1 MNSIYRRA
9 LFVLIALASFSILQ
23 AKVVERS
30 EALQVAADFLRS
42 HSSVAVLSAS
52 NVKEVWNSNQLS
64 AAGVATAS
72 ATSAPTFYVFAPET
86 GTGFVIVSGDDATE
100 SILGYSDESAFVTED
115 MPCTFLSWCEAM
127 DNQITHYRQTG
138 TVSARKTAR
147 ENGVAT
153 LASSALLLET
163 ASWNQFAPY
172 YNDCPKDGSSR
183 SVTGCVATSLAI
195 AMRYHQHPTTGKGK
209 TEAYYTET
217 KNIYVESRDLSS
229 HTYNWSNM
237 PLSYSG
243 SYTSTQAS
251 AVATLMADI
260 GAALKADY
268 TSSSTGAATSA
279 AVMYENFGYSSK
291 MAFIEASSYSDNEWT
306 ALMEDQIKS
315 VGPIPY
321 ACSSMNHQFILDGYN
336 TSDQF
341 HINWGWG
348 GSQDGYFYL
357 PDIET
362 GSDNTQSAVLNFYP
376 DDGSAAECTLTL
388 YEDIST
394 DATTLHQNGE
404 FTMNPVYVA
413 NKSPLTFVGK
423 IAYVL
428 TDSEGNIKE
437 HISGDYNITS
447 DLGLAY
453 NLAISF
459 YEAPCAIESELQAG
473 DCIRMAYQNSGYD
486 DWKLVRA
493 NGDDVTDAITITSSM
508 IGEPVEFQYSLLMYD
523 QGLTTATT
531 TFATNDHFTVTAEI
545 VNTSLADIT
554 DGYAIVALCDK
565 DGNVKE
571 WISEYEITIAL
582 DLGGAVILP
591 NIPCVIRGDIEDGDR
606 IRMYFQVGSTSE
618 DHWKLIEPEDNAPWE
633 IVISESQIGDPVST
647 YYLVVYDTGVTV
659 SRNTFYTG
667 AAFTTNVRCVNF
679 GSSAIPI
686 IFKVALVGSDGEVKE
701 WLSDEEEKGTLGSS
715 LATTYSISCTITGDV
730 EAGDIIRP
738 YYQDDTENWWALGEN
753 VDEYGNNVPTEVK
766 LTADM
771 ISSVPVSPYNI
782 TVVGEGVTV
791 SKDTFYTGAAFNTNV
806 SFESWEGNVSVKI
819 KVAHVGS
826 DGEVKEWIS
835 DEKDCGTA
843 NSGSSKS
850 SGNIIC
856 SILDEVEAGDII
868 RPYYQGNSDGEWWT
882 FGEYENA
889 PNEVEITADMIG
901 ERPEEKSY
909 NVVVYSSDPMTTTD
923 YFYPGVTFT
932 SATTFVNW
940 GDDMDKCFARFALT
954 DSEGNIKEFISEGTT
969 SLSLS
974 RAVVITLNQ
983 ECTITG
989 DVKVGD
995 RIRVYYQAD
1004 NYDTWHVM
1012 GEYYGSAWEYVIT
1025 VDMVDDTLYEFVANN
1040 WLSPDTGRVTADEIT
1055 YDDEA
1060 NTISVAA
1067 TGTNN
1072 VALGNS
1078 LTQSEDASSIT
1089 TADYV
1094 VGSDQCCFIVVGS
1107 DLSTASGD
1115 SKLWWMN
1122 GYNNGM
1128 EVSPTKTKT
1137 LDDGQVLF
1145 LWDLTTSEAGTN
1157 MPSKDKYLD
1166 GWTVFGLTST
1176 TGTSVISD
1184 IAFYSWDEAEEKYPV
1199 LSPSRVVDDGDYL
1212 IVDVEGYYFGGG
1224 LTWGTAA
1231 STIGKPQFFGFT
1243 MQDDYTY
1250 HLDSHQYD
1258 GNANNHYLGSYLT
1271 LDDSNPLDWTL
1282 DEVDGGYTIY
1292 GNGGY
1297 LTSNGFQTNAS
1308 VESTPYVWKLV
1319 TKDDVIAS
1327 MDEATSY
1334 VPVDVTAL
1342 VKSPELKRNSN
1353 TEWYPTWTVTSYDGT
1368 EAPNNYSFG
1377 DNDATANCAES
1388 RNSSNG
1394 FNFSQDITLPKAGY
1408 YTLGAQGFYSGDNS
1422 SSTSLPVL
1430 YAGDETAEFP
1440 ELTDASIIYM
1450 TNAYQAFL
1458 SGSYPVGPILIEA
1471 TEDETLNIGFK
1482 GAANGLWN
1490 CMGEVEL
1497 LYYGAEPPA
1506 VPEPVIEEGD
1516 YLIVDVEGN
1525 YLGGGLV
1532 YGTQAATIG
1541 KPQFIGFEVQ
1551 EDLTYHLDSHQYNSA
1566 TDHYLGANLYFDNGT
1581 PVDWTLE
1588 EVDGGYTIYGTGES
1602 GTGYLTSNGFQK
1614 EASVESTPYVWTLV
1628 TKDDVIASMSE
1639 ATADVPVDVTALIA
1653 APELKR
1659 NCNTSYYPTWTV
1671 TGYDGTGTPSNYAF
1685 GGGSAVANCAE
1696 SYHSTNGFNI
1706 NQELTLPLAGYY
1718 SLSAKGFYRDDSST
1732 TLLLPVL
1739 YAGQESV
1746 EFPELNTS
1754 ANNMAEAYAEF
1765 LEGLHQIN
1773 SILIEADEDGETVTI
1788 GFKGEDT
1795 SLWNIFGELELLYYG
1810 TEEPVLTEGTVHECV
1825 AEFDHWSISGNTGG
1839 SFQRNTWSTEAD
1851 PSGLVTP
1858 FIEYWVGA
1866 GGQLSDATI
1875 SHTQLTDMTAGY
1887 YEVSIFA
1894 RAFNEQSL
1902 VDISE
1907 GITFS
1912 ANSQSIDLNKETH
1925 ATFDHVSAEEYGTY
1939 KVYCEVGSTGTLDI
1953 NFTLKSVN
1961 CDWLA
1966 FKDLQVVHLGS
1977 SLTDLPELA
1986 AAEGTMNSSIEAAQ
2000 TAALSAYASSATL
2013 ANYNAAYQAV
2023 ECAQVS
2029 VAFYAGVADALEQ
2042 LEAYL
2047 DEGGKA
2053 WLEENEAIVAYR
2065 NNTLTYQ
2072 DMYDVYWGAVK
2083 QQTTVGTD
2091 LTEAMEETGEWTA
2104 EQGNGP
2110 SSYSNGLAT
2119 ETYISSGEAT
2129 AGTIMCFSV
2138 TGLSAG
2144 TYEVSFY
2151 AAANMANGVSGDS
2164 GEGITQAYANDAT
2177 AAITVGTNSGAQI
2190 TSVDDM
2196 TLVTLTC
2203 TVGEDG
2209 ILEFGIQNVADGG
2222 NWFLCAPLSLT
2233 LVSVPI
2239 EWTMTEA
2246 GWGTLILPFDAEV
2259 PDGLTAYAGDAITVS
2274 GSEVVPG
2281 DEAESI
2287 EANVPYLVKGEAGT
2301 YSFSGEATN
2310 TEDSYTVGVLTGTF
2324 VDMTYEDFTPNSGQY
2339 VLQNQTD
2346 KGIAFYQI
2354 SEKSEGLKIA
2364 PYHCYL
2370 TYTGAEPAALSLPG
2384 MATGINAVEG
2394 DLIANDA
2401 IYDLSGRK
2409 VSKAV
2414 KGGVYIING
2423 KKVLV
2428 K

>member
-9 LFVLIALASFSILQ
+9 LFVLIALASFSTLQ
-23 AKVVERS
+23 AKVVERN

-100 SILGYSDESAFVTED
+100 SILGYSDDTAFETED
-115 MPCTFLSWCEAM
+115 MPCGFLWWCETM

-163 ASWNQFAPY
+163 ASWNQSAPY
-172 YNDCPKDGSSR
+172 YNDCPMDGSSR
-183 SVTGCVATSLAI
+183 SVTGCVSTSFAI
-195 AMRYHQHPTTGKGK
+195 AMRYHQHPTTGTGQ
-209 TEAYYTET
+209 TEAYYTDT

-229 HTYNWSNM
+229 HTYDWANM
-237 PLSYSG
+237 PLEYGS
-243 SYTSTQAS
+243 SYTNAQAT

-260 GAALKADY
+260 GALLKADY
-268 TSSSTGAATSA
+268 QSTETGTIMAASVTTE
-279 AVMYENFGYSSK
+279 MCKHFGYSAHMSFLV
-291 MAFIEASSYSDNEWT
+291 ANAYSDDEWT
-306 ALMEDQIKS
+306 ALMEDQIKN
-315 VGPIPY
+315 VGPVVY
-321 ACSSMNHQFILDGYN
+321 GSSLMVHQFILDGYN

-348 GSQDGYFYL
+348 GANNGYFLL
-357 PDIET
+357 PDIVSGET
-362 GSDNTQSAVLNFYP
+362 DTTQSAYLNFYP
-376 DDGSAAECTLTL
+376 DDGSPAESTLAL
-388 YEDIST
+388 MGSIST
-394 DATTLHQNGE
+394 TETTFHQGGQ
-404 FTMNPVYVA
+404 FTMSGASVA
-413 NKSPLTFVGK
+413 NVSATDFSGSV
-423 IAYVL
+423 AYVL

-437 HISGDYNITS
+437 QISRKFDFRDEYKIGTS
-447 DLGLAY
+447 FGYSVDDVT
-453 NLAISF
+453 
-459 YEAPCAIESELQAG
+459 CVIESELEDG
-473 DCIRMAYQNSGYD
+473 DCIRMAYLNDGFD
-486 DWKLVRA
+486 NWKLM
-493 NGDDVTDAITITSSM
+493 NGINSDITYKIVITSSM
-508 IGEPVEFQYSLLMYD
+508 IGEPVEYEYSVLMYGD
-523 QGLTTATT
+523 GLTTSTT
-531 TFATNDHFTVTAEI
+531 TFAKNASFSITAI
-545 VNTSLADIT
+545 IGNFSSKDISNC
-554 DGYAIVALCDK
+554 YFKVALCDSNG
-565 DGNVKE
+565 DTKE
-571 WISEYEITIAL
+571 WISDEWTQTSFNAGYAY
-582 DLGGAVILP
+582 P
-591 NIPCVIRGDIEDGDR
+591 YNKSCVISGDINANDCIRVFYQVDNDIDG
-606 IRMYFQVGSTSE
+606 
-618 DHWKLIEPEDNAPWE
+618 HWKLIEGNGDAPWE
-633 IVISESQIGDPVST
+633 IVISEDQIGEPVTPHNVS
-647 YYLVVYDTGVTV
+647 VYGNGVTV
-659 SRNTFYTG
+659 SRETFYTG
-667 AAFTTNVRCVNF
+667 
-679 GSSAIPI
+679 
-686 IFKVALVGSDGEVKE
+686 
-701 WLSDEEEKGTLGSS
+701 
-715 LATTYSISCTITGDV
+715 
-730 EAGDIIRP
+730 
-738 YYQDDTENWWALGEN
+738 
-753 VDEYGNNVPTEVK
+753 
-766 LTADM
+766 
-771 ISSVPVSPYNI
+771 VS
-782 TVVGEGVTV
+782 
-791 SKDTFYTGAAFNTNV
+791 FNTNV
-806 SFESWEGNVSVKI
+806 TFVNWNSSMNVKVQ
-819 KVAHVGS
+819 VAHLDSNGN
-826 DGEVKEWIS
+826 VKEWIS
-835 DEKDCGTA
+835 DVKDCGET
-843 NSGSSKS
+843 GYPYVGG
-850 SGNIIC
+850 SGNILCTIW
-856 SILDEVEAGDII
+856 SEVEAGDII
-868 RPYYQGNSDGEWWT
+868 RPYYQGDNDGDWWM
-882 FGEYENA
+882 FGEYGDS
-889 PNEVEITADMIG
+889 PRQVEITEDMIID
-901 ERPEEKSY
+901 RPEEKSY

-940 GDDMDKCFARFALT
+940 GDAMDVCFARFALT
-954 DSEGNIKEFISEGTT
+954 DSDGNIKEFISEGTT

-974 RAVVITLNQ
+974 RAVLITLNQ

-989 DVKVGD
+989 DVKAGD

-1004 NYDTWHVM
+1004 NYETWHVM

-1025 VDMVDDTLYEFVANN
+1025 LDMVDYTPYEFVANN
-1040 WLSPDTGRVTADEIT
+1040 WLSPDLGRVTADDIT
-1055 YDDEA
+1055 YDDET
-1060 NTISVAA
+1060 NTITVAA
-1067 TGTNN
+1067 SGQNN

-1078 LTQSEDASSIT
+1078 LTQSSDASSIT

-1107 DLSTASGD
+1107 NLSTASGD

-1122 GYNNGM
+1122 GYNGGM
-1128 EVSPTKTKT
+1128 EIEPTKTKKLT
-1137 LDDGQVLF
+1137 DGEVLF
-1145 LWDLTTSEAGTN
+1145 LWDLTESEAGTN
-1157 MPSKDKYLD
+1157 MPSEDKYLD

-1184 IAFYSWDEAEEKYPV
+1184 IAFYSWDEAEEKYPELV
-1199 LSPSRVVDDGDYL
+1199 PTQVIEEGEYL
-1212 IVDVEGYYFGGG
+1212 IVDVEGYYLGGG
-1224 LTWGTAA
+1224 LTW
-1231 STIGKPQFFGFT
+1231 
-1243 MQDDYTY
+1243 
-1250 HLDSHQYD
+1250 
-1258 GNANNHYLGSYLT
+1258 
-1271 LDDSNPLDWTL
+1271 
-1282 DEVDGGYTIY
+1282 
-1292 GNGGY
+1292 
-1297 LTSNGFQTNAS
+1297 
-1308 VESTPYVWKLV
+1308 
-1319 TKDDVIAS
+1319 
-1327 MDEATSY
+1327 
-1334 VPVDVTAL
+1334 
-1342 VKSPELKRNSN
+1342 
-1353 TEWYPTWTVTSYDGT
+1353 
-1368 EAPNNYSFG
+1368 
-1377 DNDATANCAES
+1377 
-1388 RNSSNG
+1388 
-1394 FNFSQDITLPKAGY
+1394 
-1408 YTLGAQGFYSGDNS
+1408 
-1422 SSTSLPVL
+1422 
-1430 YAGDETAEFP
+1430 
-1440 ELTDASIIYM
+1440 
-1450 TNAYQAFL
+1450 
-1458 SGSYPVGPILIEA
+1458 
-1471 TEDETLNIGFK
+1471 
-1482 GAANGLWN
+1482 
-1490 CMGEVEL
+1490 
-1497 LYYGAEPPA
+1497 
-1506 VPEPVIEEGD
+1506 
-1516 YLIVDVEGN
+1516 
-1525 YLGGGLV
+1525 
-1532 YGTQAATIG
+1532 GTQAATIG

-1551 EDLTYHLDSHQYNSA
+1551 EDLTYHLDSHQYNGADS
-1566 TDHYLGANLYFDNGT
+1566 HYLGSNLYFDSS

-1588 EVDGGYTIYGTGES
+1588 EVEGGYTIYGTGDT

-1614 EASVESTPYVWTLV
+1614 EATLEETPYVWTLL
-1628 TKDDVIASMSE
+1628 TKDDVIASMAD
-1639 ATADVPVDVTALIA
+1639 ATTDVPVDVTALIA

-1659 NCNTSYYPTWTV
+1659 NSNTDYYPTWTV

-1739 YAGQESV
+1739 YAGEQSV

-1754 ANNMAEAYAEF
+1754 ANTMAEAYAEF

-1773 SILIEADEDGETVTI
+1773 SILIEAGEDGETVTI

-1810 TEEPVLTEGTVHECV
+1810 AEEPVLTEGTVHECV

-1851 PSGLVTP
+1851 PSGMTTP

-1866 GGQLSDATI
+1866 GSQLSDATI
-1875 SHTQLTDMTAGY
+1875 SHTQLTEMTAGY

-1939 KVYCEVGSTGTLDI
+1939 KVYCEVGSDGKLDI
-1953 NFTLKSVN
+1953 DLTLEGAN

-2000 TAALSAYASSATL
+2000 TEALSAYASSATL

-2151 AAANMANGVSGDS
+2151 ATANMANGVSGDS

-2177 AAITVGTNSGAQI
+2177 AAITVGTLSGADI
-2190 TSVDDM
+2190 TSLDNM
-2196 TLVTLTC
+2196 TLYTLTC

-2222 NWFLCAPLSLT
+2222 NWFLCAPVSLT
-2233 LVSVPI
+2233 LVSVQIEI
-2239 EWTMTEA
+2239 EWTMADVE
-2246 GWGTLILPFDAEV
+2246 WGTLILPFDADV
-2259 PDGLTAYAGDAITVS
+2259 PDGWTAYS
-2274 GSEVVPG
+2274 CPG
-2281 DEAESI
+2281 LEDDNTTLILEEAEAI
-2287 EANVPYLVKGEAGT
+2287 EACTPYILSGKAGT
-2301 YSFSGEATN
+2301 YSFSGVATN
-2310 TEDSYTVGVLTGTF
+2310 AEDSYGAGLLVGTL
-2324 VDMTYEDFTPNSGQY
+2324 VDMTYEDFTPSSGQY
-2339 VLQNQTD
+2339 VLQKHDNE
-2346 KGIAFYQI
+2346 GLAFYQI
-2354 SEKSEGLKIA
+2354 TENSVGLKLA
-2364 PYHCYL
+2364 AYHCYL
-2370 TYTGAEPAALSLPG
+2370 TPGVEVTSLRLPG
-2384 MATGINAVEG
+2384 VETGIKAVEG

-2414 KGGVYIING
+2414 KGGVCIING
-2423 KKVLV
+2423 RKVLV

>member
-1 MNSIYRRA
+1 MNRFYRVA
-9 LFVLIALASFSILQ
+9 LLVLIALASFATAQ
-23 AKVVERS
+23 AKVVDRS
-30 EALQVAADFLRS
+30 EAMQTAANFLRS

-64 AAGVATAS
+64 AAGVATVS

-100 SILGYSDESAFVTED
+100 SILGYSDESAFETED

-127 DNQITHYRQTG
+127 DNQITYYRQTG

-153 LASSALLLET
+153 LASSSLLLET
-163 ASWNQFAPY
+163 ASWYQFAPY

-195 AMRYHQHPTTGKGK
+195 AMRYHQYPTTGKGK

-291 MAFIEASSYSDNEWT
+291 MAFIEADSYSDNEWT
-306 ALMEDQIKS
+306 ALMEDQLKN

-321 ACSSMNHQFILDGYN
+321 ACSSMDHQFILDGYN

-348 GSQDGYFYL
+348 GSQNGYFYL

-362 GSDNTQSAVLNFYP
+362 GSGNTQSAVLNFYP

-388 YEDIST
+388 WEDIST
-394 DATTLHQNGE
+394 NETTLHQNGE
-404 FTMNPVYVA
+404 FTMNEVYVG
-413 NKSPLTFVGK
+413 NKSPVTFNGK

-453 NLAISF
+453 NLAINF
-459 YEAPCAIESELQAG
+459 YEAPCVIESELETG

-493 NGDDVTDAITITSSM
+493 NGEGITDAITITSSM
-508 IGEPVEFQYSLLMYD
+508 IGDPVELQYSVLMYD
-523 QGLTTATT
+523 AGLTTEAT
-531 TFATNDHFTVTAEI
+531 TFAQNAHFTVTAEI
-545 VNTSLADIT
+545 VNNSLADIT

-571 WISEYEITIAL
+571 WISDQL
-582 DLGGAVILP
+582 DLTLTLGGAVIIP
-591 NIPCVIRGDIEDGDR
+591 NTPCVIRGDIQDGDR
-606 IRMYFQVGSTSE
+606 IRMFFQVGGNSE
-618 DHWKLIEPEDNAPWE
+618 DHWKLIEPDTSFGNPPYE

-679 GSSAIPI
+679 GSSAIPL
-686 IFKVALVGSDGEVKE
+686 IFKVALIGSDGEVKE
-701 WLSDEEEKGTLGSS
+701 WISDEEDKGTLGSMY
-715 LATTYSISCTITGDV
+715 ANTYSISCTITGDV
-730 EAGDIIRP
+730 QAGDIIRP

-753 VDEYGNNVPTEVK
+753 ESAPTEVV

-782 TVVGEGVTV
+782 TVVGDGVTV
-791 SKDTFYTGAAFNTNV
+791 SKETFYTGAAFNTNV
-806 SFESWEGNVSVKI
+806 NFESWEGNVSVKI

-843 NSGSSKS
+843 SSGSSKS
-850 SGNIIC
+850 SGDIIC
-856 SILDEVEAGDII
+856 SILEDVEAGDII

-882 FGEYENA
+882 FGEYDNA
-889 PNEVEITADMIG
+889 PTEVEITEDKIG

-909 NVVVYSSDPMTTTD
+909 DVVIYSSDPMTTAD

-932 SATTFVNW
+932 SNINFVNW
-940 GDDMDKCFARFALT
+940 GEDMDKCFARFALT
-954 DSEGNIKEFISEGTT
+954 DSDGNIKEFLSEGETICPFNNGWGG
-969 SLSLS
+969 LS
-974 RAVVITLNQ
+974 NMQ
-983 ECTITG
+983 CTITG

-1040 WLSPDTGRVTADEIT
+1040 WLSPDSSRVTADQIT

-1060 NTISVAA
+1060 NTITVAA
-1067 TGTNN
+1067 TGQNN

-1078 LTQSEDASSIT
+1078 LTQSNEASSIT
-1089 TADYV
+1089 TASYV

-1107 DLSTASGD
+1107 DLSTANGASE
-1115 SKLWWMN
+1115 LWWMN
-1122 GYNNGM
+1122 GYNGGM
-1128 EVSPTKTKT
+1128 EVAPTKTKT

-1145 LWDLTTSEAGTN
+1145 LWDLTESVAGTN

-1176 TGTSVISD
+1176 AEASVISD
-1184 IAFYSWDEAEEKYPV
+1184 IAFYSWAEAWAKYPE
-1199 LSPSRVVDDGDYL
+1199 LSPSRLIDDGEYL
-1212 IVDVEGYYFGGG
+1212 IVDTEGYYFGGG
-1224 LTWGTAA
+1224 LTWGTKA

-1243 MQDDYTY
+1243 MQDDFTY

-1258 GNANNHYLGSYLT
+1258 GSASKHYLGSYLT

-1282 DEVDGGYTIY
+1282 EEVDGGYTIY

-1297 LTSNGFQTNAS
+1297 LTSNGFQTEAT

-1342 VKSPELKRNSN
+1342 VKAPELKRKSN
-1353 TEWYPTWTVTSYDGT
+1353 TEWYPTWTVTGYDGT
-1368 EAPNNYSFG
+1368 GTPNAYSFG
-1377 DNDATANCAES
+1377 DGQNTANCAAS
-1388 RNSSNG
+1388 NNSSNG
-1394 FNFSQDITLPKAGY
+1394 FKFSQDIVLPKAGY
-1408 YTLGAQGFYSGDNS
+1408 YTLSAQGFYRVDNS
-1422 SSTSLPVL
+1422 SSPSLPVL

-1440 ELTDASIIYM
+1440 VLDTSANSMAD
-1450 TNAYQAFL
+1450 AYQEFL
-1458 SGSYPVGPILIEA
+1458 QGLHPVGPILIEA
-1471 TEDETLNIGFK
+1471 TENETLNIGFK
-1482 GAANGLWN
+1482 GEDTGLWVV
-1490 CMGEVEL
+1490 MGEVEL
-1497 LYYGAEPPA
+1497 LYYGTEEPKE
-1506 VPEPVIEEGD
+1506 PEPVIAAGD
-1516 YLIVDVEGN
+1516 YLMVDVEGN
-1525 YLGGGLV
+1525 YLGGGLTW
-1532 YGTQAATIG
+1532 GTQATTIG

-1551 EDLTYHLDSHQYNSA
+1551 EDFTYHLDSHQYNSA
-1566 TDHYLGANLYFDNGT
+1566 TDHYLGANLYFDNGS

-1588 EVDGGYTIYGTGES
+1588 EVEGGYTIYGTGDTGS
-1602 GTGYLTSNGFQK
+1602 GYLTSNGFQK
-1614 EASVESTPYVWTLV
+1614 EATLETEPYVWTLV
-1628 TKDDVIASMSE
+1628 TKDEVIASMDE
-1639 ATADVPVDVTALIA
+1639 ATTDVPVDVTALIA

-1659 NCNTSYYPTWTV
+1659 NSNTTYYPTWTV

-1685 GGGSAVANCAE
+1685 GGGSAIANCAE

-1706 NQELTLPLAGYY
+1706 NQKLTLPLAGYY

-1754 ANNMAEAYAEF
+1754 ANTMAEAYAEF

-1773 SILIEADEDGETVTI
+1773 TILFEAAEDGETVTI

-1810 TEEPVLTEGTVHECV
+1810 AEEPVLPEGTVHECV

-1866 GGQLSDATI
+1866 GNQLSDATI
-1875 SHTQLTDMTAGY
+1875 SHTQLTEMTAGY

-1925 ATFDHVSAEEYGTY
+1925 ATYDHVSAEEYGTY
-1939 KVYCEVGSTGTLDI
+1939 KVYCQVGSDGKLDI
-1953 NFTLKSVN
+1953 NFTLKGAN

-1966 FKDLQVVHLGS
+1966 FKDLQVVHLGYS
-1977 SLTDLPELA
+1977 MTNLPELA

-2000 TAALSAYASSATL
+2000 TAALSAYASNATL

-2029 VAFYAGVADALEQ
+2029 VTFYAGVADALAQ
-2042 LEAYL
+2042 LDAYL

-2065 NNTLTYQ
+2065 NNTLAYQ
-2072 DMYDVYWGAVK
+2072 DMDDVYWGAVK
-2083 QQTTVGTD
+2083 QQTTPGID
-2091 LTEAMEETGEWTA
+2091 LTEAMENNGEWT
-2104 EQGNGP
+2104 GN
-2110 SSYSNGLAT
+2110 T
-2119 ETYISSGEAT
+2119 
-2129 AGTIMCFSV
+2129 
-2138 TGLSAG
+2138 G
-2144 TYEVSFY
+2144 TYQTGVERYGDEITVDGDEPVKVLYYTVEGLIPGSWYKVTFY
-2151 AAANMANGVSGDS
+2151 AVANNAWVGAAVGD
-2164 GEGITQAYANDAT
+2164 GIAQVFANDVVEGVTVYDQT
-2177 AAITVGTNSGAQI
+2177 ACTIT
-2190 TSVDDM
+2190 DYPH
-2196 TLVTLTC
+2196 TLTC
-2203 TVGEDG
+2203 EVGEDG
-2209 ILEFGIQNVADGG
+2209 VLEFGLQNIATGG
-2222 NWFLCAPLSLT
+2222 NWYVAQALSLT

-2239 EWTMTEA
+2239 EWELTDA
-2246 GWGTLILPFDAEV
+2246 GWGTMILPFDAEV
-2259 PDGLTAYAGDAITVS
+2259 PDGLTVYAGDALTID
-2274 GSEVVPG
+2274 GSTIKVG
-2281 DEAESI
+2281 EAASSI
-2287 EANVPYLVKGEAGT
+2287 AANTPYLVSGTEGT
-2301 YSFSGEATN
+2301 YSFSGVATN

-2339 VLQNQTD
+2339 VLQNQTER
-2346 KGIAFYQI
+2346 GLAFYQI
-2354 SEKSEGLKIA
+2354 SEKSEGLKLA

-2370 TYTGAEPAALSLPG
+2370 TVPDGVEVTALSLPG
-2384 MATGINAVEG
+2384 MATGISAVEG
-2394 DLIANDA
+2394 ETLANDA
-2401 IYDLSGRK
+2401 IYDLAGRK

-2423 KKVLV
+2423 RKVLV

>member
-9 LFVLIALASFSILQ
+9 LFVLIALASFSTLQ
-23 AKVVERS
+23 AKVVDRS
-30 EALQVAADFLRS
+30 EALETATTFLRS

-127 DNQITHYRQTG
+127 DNQITYYRQTG

-153 LASSALLLET
+153 LASSSLLLET
-163 ASWNQFAPY
+163 ASWNQTAPY

-183 SVTGCVATSLAI
+183 SVTGCVPTSLAI
-195 AMRYHQHPTTGKGK
+195 AMRYHQHPTTGTGK
-209 TEAYYTET
+209 TEAYTTET
-217 KNIYVESRDLSS
+217 KGISVASRDLSS

-268 TSSSTGAATSA
+268 TSGSTGASTSA

-291 MAFIEASSYSDNEWT
+291 MAIIEASSYSDDEWT
-306 ALMEDQIKS
+306 ALMEDQIKN
-315 VGPIPY
+315 VGPVPY
-321 ACSSMNHQFILDGYN
+321 VSDEMVHQFILDGYN

-357 PDIET
+357 PDIVS
-362 GSDNTQSAVLNFYP
+362 GSDTQRAVLNFYP

-388 YEDIST
+388 YGDIST
-394 DATTLHQNGE
+394 DATILHQNGE
-404 FTMNPVYVA
+404 FTMNSVYVG

-447 DLGLAY
+447 DWGLNY
-453 NLAISF
+453 FVGIPF
-459 YEAPCAIESELQAG
+459 IEAPCAIESELQAG

-508 IGEPVEFQYSLLMYD
+508 IGEPVEFQYSVLMYD
-523 QGLTTATT
+523 VGLTTNAT
-531 TFATNDHFTVTAEI
+531 TFAKNAHFTVNAEI
-545 VNTSLADIT
+545 VNNSLTDIT
-554 DGYAIVALCDK
+554 DGYLIVGLCDSE
-565 DGNVKE
+565 GNVKE
-571 WISEYEITIAL
+571 WISDERTLSLGLGIATVF
-582 DLGGAVILP
+582 DDQYGNSIS
-591 NIPCVIRGDIEDGDR
+591 CVIRGDIEDNDR
-606 IRMYFQVGSTSE
+606 IRMFYQVGSTSE
-618 DHWKLIEPEDNAPWE
+618 DHWKLIEPDTSYGDPPYE
-633 IVISESQIGDPVST
+633 IVISASQIGDPVSS
-647 YYLVVYDTGVTV
+647 YDLLVYEAGVTV

-667 AAFTTNVRCVNF
+667 AAFTTNVECANF
-679 GSSAIPI
+679 GDSEIPVI
-686 IFKVALVGSDGEVKE
+686 LKVALVGGDGEVKE
-701 WLSDEEEKGTLGSS
+701 WISDIVEDNLGSMRYH
-715 LATTYSISCTITGDV
+715 TYSISCTITGDV

-753 VDEYGNNVPTEVK
+753 GDSPTEVV

-782 TVVGEGVTV
+782 TVIGDGVTV
-791 SKDTFYTGAAFNTNV
+791 SKETFYTGAAFNTNV
-806 SFESWEGNVSVKI
+806 NFESWEGNVSVKI

-843 NSGSSKS
+843 NSGSQKS
-850 SGNIIC
+850 SGDIIC
-856 SILDEVEAGDII
+856 SILEDVEAGDII

-882 FGEYENA
+882 FGEYENV
-889 PNEVEITADMIG
+889 PYEVEITEDKIS

-909 NVVVYSSDPMTTTD
+909 NVIIYNSDPLTTAD

-932 SATTFVNW
+932 VNATIYNFSDAMEICVA
-940 GDDMDKCFARFALT
+940 KVALT
-954 DSEGNIKEFISEGTT
+954 DSDGNIKEFLSEGEIICPFNNGWGG
-969 SLSLS
+969 LSN
-974 RAVVITLNQ
+974 VQ
-983 ECTITG
+983 CTITG
-989 DVKVGD
+989 DVKAGD

-1025 VDMVDDTLYEFVANN
+1025 LDMVDDTLYEFVANN
-1040 WLSPDTGRVTADEIT
+1040 WLSPDLGRVTADDIT
-1055 YDDEA
+1055 YDDET
-1060 NTISVAA
+1060 NTITVVA

-1089 TADYV
+1089 TANYV

-1122 GYNNGM
+1122 GYNGGM
-1128 EVSPTKTKT
+1128 EIAPTKTKKLT
-1137 LDDGQVLF
+1137 DGEVLF
-1145 LWDLTTSEAGTN
+1145 LWDLSESEAGTN
-1157 MPSKDKYLD
+1157 MPSEDKYLD
-1166 GWTVFGLTST
+1166 GWTAFGLTST

-1184 IAFYSWDEAEEKYPV
+1184 IAFYSWEEAEEKYPELV
-1199 LSPSRVVDDGDYL
+1199 TTRVIEDGDYL
-1212 IVDVEGYYFGGG
+1212 IVD
-1224 LTWGTAA
+1224 A
-1231 STIGKPQFFGFT
+1231 
-1243 MQDDYTY
+1243 
-1250 HLDSHQYD
+1250 
-1258 GNANNHYLGSYLT
+1258 
-1271 LDDSNPLDWTL
+1271 
-1282 DEVDGGYTIY
+1282 
-1292 GNGGY
+1292 
-1297 LTSNGFQTNAS
+1297 
-1308 VESTPYVWKLV
+1308 
-1319 TKDDVIAS
+1319 
-1327 MDEATSY
+1327 
-1334 VPVDVTAL
+1334 
-1342 VKSPELKRNSN
+1342 
-1353 TEWYPTWTVTSYDGT
+1353 
-1368 EAPNNYSFG
+1368 
-1377 DNDATANCAES
+1377 
-1388 RNSSNG
+1388 
-1394 FNFSQDITLPKAGY
+1394 
-1408 YTLGAQGFYSGDNS
+1408 
-1422 SSTSLPVL
+1422 
-1430 YAGDETAEFP
+1430 
-1440 ELTDASIIYM
+1440 
-1450 TNAYQAFL
+1450 
-1458 SGSYPVGPILIEA
+1458 
-1471 TEDETLNIGFK
+1471 
-1482 GAANGLWN
+1482 
-1490 CMGEVEL
+1490 
-1497 LYYGAEPPA
+1497 
-1506 VPEPVIEEGD
+1506 
-1516 YLIVDVEGN
+1516 EGN
-1525 YLGGGLV
+1525 YLGGGLTW
-1532 YGTQAATIG
+1532 GTQAATIG
-1541 KPQFIGFEVQ
+1541 KPQFIGFEMQ
-1551 EDLTYHLDSHQYNSA
+1551 EDFTYHLDSHQYNSA

-1588 EVDGGYTIYGTGES
+1588 EVEGGYTIYGTGES
-1602 GTGYLTSNGFQK
+1602 GTGYLTSNGFQTAATL
-1614 EASVESTPYVWTLV
+1614 EETPYVWTLL

-1639 ATADVPVDVTALIA
+1639 ATTDVPVDVTALIA

-1659 NCNTSYYPTWTV
+1659 NSNSSYYPTWTATNV
-1671 TGYDGTGTPSNYAF
+1671 TF

-1696 SYHSTNGFNI
+1696 AYHTTFSAS
-1706 NQELTLPLAGYY
+1706 QEITLPLAGYY

-1739 YAGQESV
+1739 YAGEESV

-1754 ANNMAEAYAEF
+1754 ANTMAEAYAEF
-1765 LEGLHQIN
+1765 LEGMHQLN
-1773 SILIEADEDGETVTI
+1773 SILIEAEEDGETVTI

-1810 TEEPVLTEGTVHECV
+1810 TEEPVLPEGTVHECV

-1851 PSGLVTP
+1851 PSGMTTP

-1866 GGQLSDATI
+1866 GNQLSDATI
-1875 SHTQLTDMTAGY
+1875 SHTQLTEMTAGY

-1912 ANSQSIDLNKETH
+1912 ANSQSMDLNKETH

-1939 KVYCEVGSTGTLDI
+1939 KVYCQVGSDGKLDI
-1953 NFTLKSVN
+1953 DLTLKSVN

-2000 TAALSAYASSATL
+2000 TEALSAYASSATL

-2029 VAFYAGVADALEQ
+2029 VTFYAGVAATLEELDLDEVGMAKFEELTGWSNQALE
-2042 LEAYL
+2042 
-2047 DEGGKA
+2047 
-2053 WLEENEAIVAYR
+2053 
-2065 NNTLTYQ
+2065 YQ
-2072 DMYDVYWGAVK
+2072 DMTDIFIAAVEA
-2083 QQTTVGTD
+2083 QTTPGSDMTY
-2091 LTEAMEETGEWTA
+2091 AMENNGEYIA

-2110 SSYSNGLAT
+2110 GSYSSGLAT
-2119 ETYISSGEAT
+2119 ETYIDSGEAT
-2129 AGTIMCFSV
+2129 AGTVLSYSV

-2151 AAANMANGVSGDS
+2151 ATANMANGVSGDS
-2164 GEGITQAYANDAT
+2164 GTGISQVYANDAT
-2177 AAITVGTNSGAQI
+2177 AELTVGTNSAAQI
-2190 TSVDDM
+2190 TSLDDM
-2196 TLVTLTC
+2196 TLYTLTC
-2203 TVGEDG
+2203 TVGDDG

-2233 LVSVPI
+2233 LVSVPIEI

-2274 GSEVVPG
+2274 GSEVEPG
-2281 DEAESI
+2281 DAAESI
-2287 EANVPYLVKGEAGT
+2287 EANVPYLVKGEEGT
-2301 YSFSGEATN
+2301 YSFSGVATN

-2354 SEKSEGLKIA
+2354 TENSEGLKIT

-2370 TYTGAEPAALSLPG
+2370 TYTGAEPTALSLPG
-2384 MATGINAVEG
+2384 MATGISAVEG

-2409 VSKAV
+2409 VSKTV